1 MRNLLFDGPGSL
13 SLLAVGAH
21 ADDIEIG
28 CGATLIRLL
37 RENPTSSIHWVV
49 VSALGVREEEA
60 QRSACAYVDGHPN
73 SRVTVLKHRD
83 GFFPYEGYAIK
94 ERFEALKNEVKP
106 DVVFTHHR
114 EDRHQDHRLVSE
126 LTWNSFRDALIFE
139 YEVAKWDGD
148 LVTPNAYV
156 GADRADA
163 EAKIERL
170 NRFFP
175 SQHNHDWF
183 TDDTFFA
190 LMRLRGVESRTPSGL
205 AEGFHARKLVLNPIT
220 GAGLE

>member
-1 MRNLLFDGPGSL
+1 
-13 SLLAVGAH
+13 
-21 ADDIEIG
+21 
-28 CGATLIRLL
+28 
-37 RENPTSSIHWVV
+37 
-49 VSALGVREEEA
+49 
-60 QRSACAYVDGHPN
+60 
-73 SRVTVLKHRD
+73 
-83 GFFPYEGYAIK
+83 
-94 ERFEALKNEVKP
+94 
-106 DVVFTHHR
+106 VFTHHR

-126 LTWNSFRDALIFE
+126 LAWNSFRDALIFE